1 MAISTDQ
8 IIMELKQ
15 QQTLSNTSAAL
26 KEIEQHAV
34 QQQRLVSVLQ
44 TTINLDELL
53 SLFSKEI
60 NEVVSHSGLSFQYD
74 DLNIDLQHGKRSHHS
89 CEYNLSIENTLLGKV
104 TITRRKRFI
113 ENELE
118 TIERFLG
125 ALLYPLKNALLYLQ
139 AIQLA
144 HTDPLTGVLNR
155 STLHTVFKKEVA
167 LTQRQHNDLTLLMLD
182 IDFFK
187 KINDTHGHAA
197 GDKAL
202 VALTKSIEDTARESD
217 HIFRLG
223 GEEFAILLNSTDL
236 KGANLLAERLRK
248 AVQKISIDHQQQAF
262 GLTVSIGLSH
272 YQENDTLDTLMQ
284 RADGALYQAKESG
297 RNKVIS
303 A

>member
-1 MAISTDQ
+1 MAISTDR
-8 IIMELKQ
+8 IIMELKKD
-15 QQTLSNTSAAL
+15 QTLSNTSVAL
-26 KEIEQHAV
+26 KELEQHV
-34 QQQRLVSVLQ
+34 EQQQRLVSLLQ
-44 TTINLDELL
+44 TTIILEELL
-53 SLFSKEI
+53 PLFSKEVSK
-60 NEVVSHSGLSFQYD
+60 VVNHSGLSFQYN
-74 DLNIDLQHGKRSHHS
+74 DLGIDIQHGKRSHHS

-118 TIERFLG
+118 TLERFLG

-187 KINDTHGHAA
+187 TINDTHGHAA

-202 VALTKSIEDTARESD
+202 VALTKSLEDTARESD

-248 AVQKISIDHQQQAF
+248 AVQKISVDHQGQDF

-284 RADGALYQAKESG
+284 RADSALYQAKESG

>member
-1 MAISTDQ
+1 MAISTDR
-8 IIMELKQ
+8 IIMELKKD
-15 QQTLSNTSAAL
+15 QTLSNTSVAL
-26 KEIEQHAV
+26 KELEQHAE
-34 QQQRLVSVLQ
+34 QQQRLISVLQ
-44 TTINLDELL
+44 TTINLEELL
-53 SLFSKEI
+53 PLFSAEI
-60 NEVVSHSGLSFQYD
+60 NKVVSHSGLDFQYD
-74 DLNIDLQHGKRSHHS
+74 DLNIDLHHGKRSHHS

-167 LTQRQHNDLTLLMLD
+167 LTQRQHNDLTFLMLD

-248 AVQKISIDHQQQAF
+248 AVQKISIDHQGQDF